1 MVRTNAV
8 GFTLRVEAVEGGFVS
23 RCYLEGK
30 LVGQRQT
37 FPTLGEAIEDTVLAE
52 QQIVAELK
60 AKGIVAVKR
69 PVAQA

>member
-1 MVRTNAV
+1 MKTNTV
-8 GFTLRVEAVEGGFVS
+8 EFTLRVVAVPGGYAS
-23 RCYLEGK
+23 RCYLQGEA
-30 LVGQRQT
+30 VGQRQT

-52 QQIVAELK
+52 QQIVADLA